1 MPKLRRPSPA
11 MVVAVGALVVATTG
25 GAVAATAINGNNIIA
40 GTIGTSKLANGAV
53 TPAKIRAGAVGTP
66 QLRAGS
72 VGSVQIAPGGV
83 TSSDL
88 AKGSV
93 GRAAIQSR
101 AITGNQVAT
110 GTLSST
116 NMVPAGIGR
125 ISLAADARVPR
136 VVTRFAVK
144 DIPVGVTDSVI
155 ASCANGETV
164 LAGGFAGVP
173 GTISGVGTQ
182 GNVLASRPDPL
193 QQGVTPTGWFVL
205 VQNASTSLA
214 QISSYVVCAT
224 QS

>member
-101 AITGNQVAT
+101 AITGNQV
-110 GTLSST
+110 
-116 NMVPAGIGR
+116 
-125 ISLAADARVPR
+125 
-136 VVTRFAVK
+136 
-144 DIPVGVTDSVI
+144 
-155 ASCANGETV
+155 